1 MTLLRH
7 RLRNPAVWIFVGLA
21 VLLAVLYLIRLGS
34 DPPGLYDDEA
44 SIGYNA
50 WTIAHF
56 GLDQYG
62 NHFPLFFAD
71 FGDYK
76 GPIATYMVAPLTL
89 FLPLTSATVR
99 LPSVLSGI
107 AVFLV
112 AGRLAW
118 VLTGSRAVSFAAML
132 LIGVEPWVFLMS
144 HTTMEGNI
152 QMVLCVTLACWCLAE
167 TRRGGRGWWWG
178 AGASLGVG
186 LYTYSIARLL
196 IPLVALAALASF
208 RRSGARALRA
218 LLIPLLAAGLPMGAW
233 MLKNPEALTA
243 RYGEVGLFAYHSS
256 LLAAAGQF
264 VHNYVTYV
272 TPQFLILQ
280 GDGVLRQT
288 TGFGGVLPP
297 VAVPLILLG
306 IWQLLRRR
314 RESFARFVLVGALL
328 TPIPAALTLEAPHA
342 LRGAGLIPFYAVFMI
357 EGTAWVTTAGEAA
370 ARAMATGWRWL
381 LRPRV
386 VAGLVIVGTLAGA
399 VPYFA
404 DYFIDYPARATTAF
418 EAGESTGVL
427 DAFEVAR
434 KGGHELYLS
443 AALNQ
448 PLIQLQFAVEA
459 PPPQRN
465 WVERNR
471 VDVVTQASQ
480 LAGAQPGDIG
490 VFNPGD
496 EVPAGSTLLFVV
508 RAGRVLNAPIAVSS
522 QDLLRAYRLS

>member
-1 MTLLRH
+1 
-7 RLRNPAVWIFVGLA
+7 
-21 VLLAVLYLIRLGS
+21 
-34 DPPGLYDDEA
+34 
-44 SIGYNA
+44 
-50 WTIAHF
+50 
-56 GLDQYG
+56 
-62 NHFPLFFAD
+62 
-71 FGDYK
+71 
-76 GPIATYMVAPLTL
+76 
-89 FLPLTSATVR
+89 
-99 LPSVLSGI
+99 
-107 AVFLV
+107 
-112 AGRLAW
+112 
-118 VLTGSRAVSFAAML
+118 
-132 LIGVEPWVFLMS
+132 
-144 HTTMEGNI
+144 
-152 QMVLCVTLACWCLAE
+152 
-167 TRRGGRGWWWG
+167 
-178 AGASLGVG
+178 
-186 LYTYSIARLL
+186 
-196 IPLVALAALASF
+196 
-208 RRSGARALRA
+208 
-218 LLIPLLAAGLPMGAW
+218 MGAW

-357 EGTAWVTTAGEAA
+357 EGTAWVTTAGERA
-370 ARAMATGWRWL
+370 ARATAAGWRSL

>member
-1 MTLLRH
+1 MGV
-7 RLRNPAVWIFVGLA
+7 AA
-21 VLLAVLYLIRLGS
+21 VLAALYLVRLGS
-34 DPPGLYDDEA
+34 DPPGLYNDEA

-56 GLDQYG
+56 GVDQYG
-62 NHFPLFFAD
+62 NHLPLFFPD
-71 FGDYK
+71 FGDFK

-99 LPSVLSGI
+99 LPSVLCGI
-107 AVFLV
+107 AIFLV
-112 AGRLAW
+112 AARLAW
-118 VLTGSRAVSFAAML
+118 VLTGSRLVSLVTML

-152 QMVLCVTLACWCLAE
+152 QMVLCVTLVCWCLAE
-167 TRRGGRGWWWG
+167 ARQGGRGWWWG

-186 LYTYSIARLL
+186 LFTYSIARLL

-208 RRSGARALRA
+208 RRSGGRALRA
-218 LLIPLLAAGLPMGAW
+218 LLLPLLAAGLLMVAW
-233 MLKNPEALTA
+233 MLKNPGALTA
-243 RYGEVGLFAYHSS
+243 RYGEVGLFAFHPS

-264 VHNYVTYV
+264 LHNYVTYV
-272 TPQFLILQ
+272 TPQFLIFQ

-297 VAVPLILLG
+297 IAVPLILLG

-314 RESFARFVLVGALL
+314 REPFARFVLVGALL
-328 TPIPAALTLEAPHA
+328 APIPAALTLSAPHA

-386 VAGLVIVGTLAGA
+386 VAALVIVGTLAGA

-404 DYFIDYPARATTAF
+404 DYFIDYPARANTAF
-418 EAGESTGVL
+418 QAGETTGIL

-443 AALNQ
+443 VALNQ
-448 PLIQLQFAVEA
+448 ALIQLQFAVEA
-459 PPPQRN
+459 PPPQRT

-471 VDVVTQASQ
+471 VDVVTQESQ

-490 VFNPGD
+490 VFNPAD

-508 RAGRVLNAPIAVSS
+508 RAGRVLTAPIAVSS
-522 QDLLRAYRLS
+522 QDLLRAYRLP

>member
-357 EGTAWVTTAGEAA
+357 EGTAWVTTAGERA
-370 ARAMATGWRWL
+370 ARATAAGWRSL

>member
-1 MTLLRH
+1 VTLLRH

-357 EGTAWVTTAGEAA
+357 EGTAWVTTAGERA
-370 ARAMATGWRWL
+370 ARATAAGWGSL

-459 PPPQRN
+459 PPPQRT